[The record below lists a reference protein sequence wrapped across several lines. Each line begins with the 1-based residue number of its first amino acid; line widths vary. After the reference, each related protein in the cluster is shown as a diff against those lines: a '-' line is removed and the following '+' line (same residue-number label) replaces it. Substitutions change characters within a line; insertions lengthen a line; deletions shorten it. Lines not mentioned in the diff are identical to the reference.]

1 MARVRIGLAGLLIVS
16 LVGCGGSSSTSG
28 SPAASVVAPATT
40 APSMVRPTVSATPS
54 PSPTTGWRVVST
66 RSDLGPGRLKDVTT
80 FRGSLIA
87 VGATDAGLGVIWSSA
102 DGEVWRSIAGS
113 TPLDGIVLQ
122 SVAAG
127 DAGIVVV
134 GWSDGG
140 AVVLFSPDGVSWAS
154 EPLPGSHR
162 GSSIESVAWRQGR
175 FLAVGGGGEPFA
187 VVSWRSED
195 GRVWKP
201 VSIVAEGNQ
210 ASLNSVAA
218 GPSGFVADGMHGGHG
233 VVWVSTAGETWSRVD
248 LPITAADDPGR
259 LRYAG
264 GKFFL
269 PVSGGGVWIS
279 TDGQHWSKTT
289 VPRFGVG
296 VFDIAAI
303 PGGFVAVGRSSEG
316 SEPGVVASADSN
328 LTRWTLLPA
337 DPALDGVLAAAVL
350 VSPNRAY
357 LVGVGMSLSD
367 ESVFLLADPSSLVSP

>member
-1 MARVRIGLAGLLIVS
+1 
-16 LVGCGGSSSTSG
+16 
-28 SPAASVVAPATT
+28 
-40 APSMVRPTVSATPS
+40 
-54 PSPTTGWRVVST
+54 
-66 RSDLGPGRLKDVTT
+66 
-80 FRGSLIA
+80 
-87 VGATDAGLGVIWSSA
+87 
-102 DGEVWRSIAGS
+102 
-113 TPLDGIVLQ
+113 
-122 SVAAG
+122 
-127 DAGIVVV
+127 
-134 GWSDGG
+134 
-140 AVVLFSPDGVSWAS
+140 
-154 EPLPGSHR
+154 
-162 GSSIESVAWRQGR
+162 
-175 FLAVGGGGEPFA
+175 
-187 VVSWRSED
+187 
-195 GRVWKP
+195 VWKP

-279 TDGQHWSKTT
+279 TDGRHWSKTT